1 LSGKD
6 VAMTD
11 TVITEIA
18 AGLTFP
24 EGPVAMPDGSVVVTE
39 MLGERV
45 TRVHPDGSTD
55 IVCEV
60 KGGPNGLAV
69 GPDGALYL
77 CNNGGCFTPAEVGD
91 LLVPGPFDLDRYS
104 GGLIQRIDHDGGV
117 HNLYTNCAGRAL
129 RAPNDLVMD
138 GHGGFYF
145 TDYGI
150 SDLATRTADIGAVYY
165 ARCDGSEITE
175 VAYPVSSP
183 NGIGL
188 SPDGTTLYYAE
199 TYTGR
204 VYRRRITEPGVVEPL
219 QTRWDPGALLCGLP
233 GMQLL
238 DSLAVDADGVVAV
251 GTLIRGGVTTISPDG
266 ADVDFIATDDPLT
279 TNICFGGPDM
289 HTAYVTLSAT
299 GRLASMDWP
308 RRGLRLA
315 HQ

>member
-1 LSGKD
+1 VGA
-6 VAMTD
+6 VTD
-11 TVITEIA
+11 ATFTEIA
-18 AGLTFP
+18 AGLRFP
-24 EGPVAMPDGSVVVTE
+24 EGPVAMPDGTVVVAE
-39 MLGERV
+39 VLGERV

-55 IVCEV
+55 VLCEI

-77 CNNGGCFTPAEVGD
+77 CNNGGSFTPREIGG

-104 GGLIQRIDHDGGV
+104 GGLIQRIDHDGNV
-117 HNLYTNCAGRAL
+117 TTIYTNCAGRPL
-129 RAPNDLVMD
+129 RSPNDLVMD

-150 SDLATRTADIGAVYY
+150 SDIGARTADLGVLYY
-165 ARCDGSEITE
+165 ARCDGSDIHE
-175 VAYPVSSP
+175 VAYPVNSP

-188 SPDGTTLYYAE
+188 SPDGSILYYAE

-204 VYRRRITEPGVVEPL
+204 VFRRTITEPGVLEHL
-219 QTRWDPGALLCGLP
+219 SNKYDPAALLCGLP

-238 DSLAVDADGVVAV
+238 DSLAVDANGWVTV
-251 GTLIRGGVTTISPDG
+251 GTLINGAITSISPDG
-266 ADVDFIATDDPLT
+266 SAVEQATTGDPFT
-279 TNICFGGPDM
+279 TNLCFGGPDM

-299 GRLASMDWP
+299 GRLVKMDWP

>member
-1 LSGKD
+1 MSEPAD
-6 VAMTD
+6 F
-11 TVITEIA
+11 TEFA

-45 TRVHPDGSTD
+45 TRVHPDGTTD
-55 IVCEV
+55 LVCEV

-77 CNNGGCFTPAEVGD
+77 CNNGGCFTPAEVGS
-91 LLVPGPFDLDRYS
+91 LLVPGPFDLDRYT
-104 GGLIQRIDHDGGV
+104 GGLIQRIDHDGAV
-117 HNLYTNCAGRAL
+117 NNLYTNCAGRPL

-150 SDLATRTADIGAVYY
+150 HDVGARTADLSALYY
-165 ARCDGSEITE
+165 ACCDGSDIHE
-175 VAYPVSSP
+175 VAYPLQSP
-183 NGIGL
+183 NGVGL
-188 SPDGTTLYYAE
+188 SPDGTVLYYAE

-204 VYRRRITEPGVVEPL
+204 VYRRRIAEPGVLEPL
-219 QTRWDPGALLCGLP
+219 DSRYDPWALLCGLP

-238 DSLAVDADGVVAV
+238 DSLAVDSEGWVTA
-251 GTLIRGGVTTISPDG
+251 GTLIRGGITTMSPDG
-266 ADVDFIATDDPLT
+266 TEVDFLATDDPLT
-279 TNICFGGPDM
+279 TNLCFGGPDM
-289 HTAYVTLSAT
+289 RTAYITLSAT
-299 GRLASMDWP
+299 GRLVSMEWP

>member
-1 LSGKD
+1 VSQR
-6 VAMTD
+6 AF
-11 TVITEIA
+11 TEIA

-24 EGPVAMPDGSVVVTE
+24 EGPVAMPDGSVVVAE

-45 TRVHPDGSTD
+45 TRVHADGATD
-55 IVCEV
+55 LVCEV

-77 CNNGGCFTPAEVGD
+77 CNNGGCFTPSEVGA
-91 LLVPGPFDLDRYS
+91 LLVPGPFDLDRYT
-104 GGLIQRIDHDGGV
+104 GGLIQRIDHDGAV
-117 HNLYTNCAGRAL
+117 HNLYTNCAGRPL

-150 SDLATRTADIGAVYY
+150 HDVGARTADLSALYY
-165 ARCDGSEITE
+165 AHCDGSDVHE
-175 VAYPVSSP
+175 VAYPLQSP
-183 NGIGL
+183 NGVGL
-188 SPDGTTLYYAE
+188 SPDGTVLYYAE

-204 VYRRRITEPGVVEPL
+204 VYRRRIAEPGVLEPL
-219 QTRWDPGALLCGLP
+219 QSRYDPWALLCGLP

-238 DSLAVDADGVVAV
+238 DSLAVDADGWVMA
-251 GTLIRGGVTTISPDG
+251 GTLVRGGITAISPDG
-266 ADVDFIATDDPLT
+266 ADVDFIAMDDPLT
-279 TNICFGGPDM
+279 TNLCFGGPDM
-289 HTAYVTLSAT
+289 RTAYITLSAT
-299 GRLASMDWP
+299 GRLVSMEWP

>member
-1 LSGKD
+1 MS
-6 VAMTD
+6 D
-11 TVITEIA
+11 TAFTEIA
-18 AGLTFP
+18 IGLKFP
-24 EGPVAMPDGSVVVTE
+24 EGPVAMPDGSIVVTE

-45 TRVHPDGSTD
+45 TRVHPDGTTD
-55 IVCEV
+55 VVCEV

-91 LLVPGPFDLDRYS
+91 LLVPGPFDLDRYT
-104 GGLIQRIDHDGGV
+104 GGLIQRIDHDGAV
-117 HNLYTNCAGRAL
+117 HNLYTNCAGRPL

-145 TDYGI
+145 SDYGI
-150 SDLATRTADIGAVYY
+150 TDLATRSADVGAVFYGL
-165 ARCDGSEITE
+165 CDGSDLRE

-183 NGIGL
+183 NGVAL

-204 VYRRRITEPGVVEPL
+204 VYRRRIVEPGALEPL
-219 QTRWDPGALLCGLP
+219 QTRYDPAALLCGLP

-238 DSLAVDADGVVAV
+238 DSLAVDAEGWVAA
-251 GTLIRGGVTTISPDG
+251 GTLIRGGITTIPPAG
-266 ADVDFIATDDPLT
+266 ADVEFIAMDDPLT
-279 TNICFGGPDM
+279 TNLCFGGPDM
-289 HTAYVTLSAT
+289 CTAYVTLSGT
-299 GRLASMDWP
+299 GRLVSMEWP